1 MPTVL
6 SCTDGSLYAA
16 SVYDH
21 TSWAAQRLQADITI
35 LHMVEPKVYPVMADA
50 GALGFDAQSELTAQ
64 LVSVAQSEREHVQT
78 QGRAI
83 LKEAQRHFQAGGFPE
98 INTEIA
104 HGALVDEIER
114 RQTGANLV
122 VIGKRGEHADFAK
135 LHLGSNLERVIR
147 TCDRPVLV
155 ASRSFQ
161 PIQRIMI
168 AFDGGPSAMK
178 AVHYAAS
185 EPLLKGLACHLIS
198 VSSGGSTLSKELQ
211 VAGEQLTAAG
221 YSVSA
226 EEKTGEAEAV
236 ITDAVTSL
244 GIDLLVM
251 GAYGHSRIRQLFVGS
266 TTTQMI
272 RTVTIPVLLFR

>member
-21 TSWAAQRLQADITI
+21 TSWAAQRLQADITV

-78 QGRAI
+78 RGRAI
-83 LKEAQRHFQAGGFPE
+83 LKEAQRHFQAAGVPE
-98 INTEIA
+98 INTEIEA
-104 HGALVDEIER
+104 GALVDEIER
-114 RQTGANLV
+114 RHSGANLV
-122 VIGKRGEHADFAK
+122 VLGKRGEHADFAK

-155 ASRSFQ
+155 ASRSFK

-168 AFDGGPSAMK
+168 AFDGGPSAIK
-178 AVHYAAS
+178 AVHYAAN
-185 EPLLKGLACHLIS
+185 EPLLKGLACHLIA
-198 VSSGGSTLSKELQ
+198 VTGGRSTLSTELQ
-211 VAGEQLTAAG
+211 VAREQLTAAG
-221 YSVSA
+221 YNVSA
-226 EEKTGEAEAV
+226 EERTGEAEAV
-236 ITDAVTSL
+236 ITDAVTAL